1 MSNGKGKGIKFHDHP
16 EYTENEES
24 LETYRVLYE
33 GNREKLIGQK
43 YLWPHELE
51 YSNQSAS
58 TDPMTG
64 TSETVGQKIRRIR
77 SMRSRYFNLFEP
89 VISTW
94 ISMALSKPVRLDE
107 QTAQMLGD
115 EVHNIDG
122 KGSSLQNF
130 IMNDLAVSFFRDGK
144 ACILVDAP
152 SNEAQNLL
160 EQRQGGFRPYLEM
173 IDPLELKD
181 WQMASEKSR
190 HGLLDALRYEY
201 EVIAPRTSLLEEPEE
216 VEYTRLLQ
224 RTEDGQVFI
233 SIYRENEET
242 EEWEPVAI
250 DVPLEGFTELP
261 VALTMNNT
269 SWVRDVS
276 ELQLVIYNL
285 MSAYYNQLNTQAFQ
299 RVFVSGDLQDKH
311 LISISEYAVSVLPH
325 EAKPYVIEPSSTEA
339 LLGAINTSVDQLY
352 RVAFNRTRGV
362 SSTSNE
368 APGAATLRE
377 MSTELI
383 ALLIHAVGE
392 LEGCVNQAL
401 QHYARFKGIEDFQGR
416 VTFSRDITAD
426 DVNQQIQMFLTYR
439 DEIRNVDSWRKAHL
453 KKVAATMGYSEDELS
468 QIIGDIDDI
477 QPLPQ
482 FNQTALPRGLT
493 ATGASEVQGKEANV
507 PLPEPRIRDS
517 NGQ

>member
-1 MSNGKGKGIKFHDHP
+1 MGIKFYENP
-16 EYTENEES
+16 EYAASEEA

-33 GNREKLIGQK
+33 GNREELVSQK

-51 YSNQSAS
+51 FSNQAAS
-58 TDPMTG
+58 TDPSSG
-64 TSETVGQKIRRIR
+64 VSETVGAKIRRIR
-77 SMRSRYFNLFEP
+77 AMRSRYFNLFEP

-94 ISMALSKPVRLDE
+94 ISLALSKPVRLDE
-107 QTAQMLGD
+107 ETASMLGED
-115 EVHNIDG
+115 VHNIDG

-130 IMNDLAVSFFRDGK
+130 IMNDLAVSYFRDGK

-152 SNEAQNLL
+152 SNAASSLL
-160 EQRQGGFRPYLEM
+160 EQRQAGFRPYLEM
-173 IDPLELKD
+173 IDPMELKD

-201 EVIAPRTSLLEEPEE
+201 EVIAPRNSLLEEPKE

-224 RTEDGQVFI
+224 RDSEGQVFV
-233 SIYRENEET
+233 SIYMEDEET
-242 EEWEPVAI
+242 EEWLPVETDI
-250 DVPLEGFTELP
+250 LLEGFSELP
-261 VALTMNNT
+261 VALTMNNI

-276 ELQLVIYNL
+276 ELQLVLYNL

-311 LISISEYAVSVLPH
+311 LISISEYAVSVLPQD
-325 EAKPYVIEPSSTEA
+325 AKPYVIEPSSTDA
-339 LLGAINTSVDQLY
+339 LVAAINQTVDQLY

-362 SSTSNE
+362 SSSSNE
-368 APGAATLRE
+368 APGAAALRE

-392 LEGCVNQAL
+392 LESCVNQAL
-401 QHYARFKGIEDFQGR
+401 SHYARFKGIEDFGGR
-416 VTFSRDITAD
+416 VIFSRDITAD
-426 DVNQQIQMFLTYR
+426 DVAMQIQMFLAYR
-439 DEIRNVDSWRKAHL
+439 DEIRNIDSWRKAHL
-453 KKVAATMGYSEDELS
+453 KKVAATMGYSEHELS
-468 QIIGDIDDI
+468 QIITDIDSI
-477 QPLPQ
+477 EPLPQ

-493 ATGASEVQGKEANV
+493 AKGQGTNGEAVNV

>member
-1 MSNGKGKGIKFHDHP
+1 MGIKFYNHP
-16 EYTENEES
+16 EYDENEEA
-24 LETYRVLYE
+24 LETYRVLYN
-33 GNREKLIGQK
+33 GDREKLVGQN

-51 YSNQSAS
+51 FSNQAAS
-58 TDPMTG
+58 TDPSSG
-64 TSETVGQKIRRIR
+64 VSETVGQKIRRIR
-77 SMRSRYFNLFEP
+77 ALRSRYFNLFEP

-94 ISMALSKPVRLDE
+94 ISMALSKPIRLDE
-107 QTAQMLGD
+107 ETAQMLGED
-115 EVHNIDG
+115 VHNIDG
-122 KGSSLQNF
+122 KGTSLQNF
-130 IMNDLAVSFFRDGK
+130 LMNDIAVSFFRDGK

-152 SNEAQNLL
+152 ENTARTRVEEALS
-160 EQRQGGFRPYLEM
+160 GFRPYMEM

-181 WQMASEKSR
+181 WQIGPDRKFD
-190 HGLLDALRYEY
+190 GIRYEY
-201 EVIAPRTSLLEEPEE
+201 EVIAPRASFMEEPEE
-216 VEYTRLLQ
+216 VEYCKIMER
-224 RTEDGQVFI
+224 RDGQVFV
-233 SIYRENEET
+233 SIYKENEET
-242 EEWEPVAI
+242 EEWEAVSVDIPLDGFTEIPVAI
-250 DVPLEGFTELP
+250 TV
-261 VALTMNNT
+261 NNV
-269 SWVRDVS
+269 SWVKDVS

-311 LISISEYAVSVLPH
+311 LISISEYAVSVLPQ
-325 EAKPYVIEPSSTEA
+325 EAKPYVIEPASTEA

-392 LEGCVNQAL
+392 LEGAINEAL
-401 QHYARFKGIEDFQGR
+401 KNYARFKGITDFQGR
-416 VTFSRDITAD
+416 VTLSRDITAD
-426 DVNQQIQMFLTYR
+426 DVNQQIQLFLAYR

-453 KKVAATMGYSEDELS
+453 KKVAATMGYNEGELS
-468 QIIGDIDDI
+468 QIVMDIDDI

-493 ATGASEVQGKEANV
+493 ATGTPGETVNV
-507 PLPEPRIRDS
+507 PLPEPRVRDS
-517 NGQ
+517 DGR

>member
-1 MSNGKGKGIKFHDHP
+1 MAKGIKFYDHP
-16 EYTENEES
+16 EYTESEDS
-24 LETYRVLYE
+24 LETYRDLYE
-33 GNREKLIGQK
+33 GDHRKLISQK

-51 YSNQSAS
+51 FSNQAAS
-58 TDPMTG
+58 TDPSTG

-77 SMRSRYFNLFEP
+77 AMRSRYFNLFEP

-94 ISMALSKPVRLDE
+94 ISMALAKPIRLDDE
-107 QTAQMLGD
+107 MAQMLGD
-115 EVHNIDG
+115 EVYNIDG

-152 SNEAQNLL
+152 TNEASTLL
-160 EQRQGGFRPYLEM
+160 EQRAMGFRPYLEI

-181 WQMASEKSR
+181 WQMSSEKSR

-201 EVIAPRTSLLEEPEE
+201 ELIAPRASLRDEPKE
-216 VEYTRLLQ
+216 VEYTRILQ
-224 RTEDGQVFI
+224 RTEDGQVFV
-233 SIYRENEET
+233 SIYKENEET
-242 EEWEPVAI
+242 EEWEPVSLDI
-250 DVPLEGFTELP
+250 PLDGFTEIP
-261 VALTMNNT
+261 VSLTMNNV
-269 SWVRDVS
+269 SWVKDVS
-276 ELQLVIYNL
+276 ELQLVLYNL

-311 LISISEYAVSVLPH
+311 LISISEYAVSVLPQ
-325 EAKPYVIEPSSTEA
+325 EAKPYVIEPSSTDA
-339 LLGAINTSVDQLY
+339 LISAIQSTMDQLY

-362 SSTSNE
+362 SSSSNE

-392 LEGCVNQAL
+392 LESCVNRAMA
-401 QHYARFKGIEDFQGR
+401 HYARFKGIQDFKGR
-416 VTFSRDITAD
+416 VIFSRDITAD
-426 DVNQQIQMFLTYR
+426 DVAMQIQMFLAYR
-439 DEIRNVDSWRKAHL
+439 DEIRNVQSWRKAHL
-453 KKVAATMGYSEDELS
+453 KKVAATMGYNEQELS
-468 QIIGDIDDI
+468 QIVSDIE
-477 QPLPQ
+477 QLEPLPQ

-493 ATGASEVQGKEANV
+493 ATGTGGEDVNV
-507 PLPEPRIRDS
+507 PLPEPRVRDS

>member
-1 MSNGKGKGIKFHDHP
+1 MGIKFYENP
-16 EYTENEES
+16 EYTDSEEA

-33 GNREKLIGQK
+33 GNREELVGQK

-51 YSNQSAS
+51 FSNQAAS
-58 TDPMTG
+58 TDPSSG
-64 TSETVGQKIRRIR
+64 VSETVGAKIRRIR
-77 SMRSRYFNLFEP
+77 AMRSRYFNLFEP

-94 ISMALSKPVRLDE
+94 ISLALSKPIRLDE
-107 QTAQMLGD
+107 ETASMLGED
-115 EVHNIDG
+115 VHNIDG

-130 IMNDLAVSFFRDGK
+130 IMNDLAVSYFRDGK

-152 SNEAQNLL
+152 SNQASSLL
-160 EQRQGGFRPYLEM
+160 EQRSMGFRPYLEM
-173 IDPLELKD
+173 IDPMELKD

-201 EVIAPRTSLLEEPEE
+201 EVIAPRASLLEEPKE

-224 RTEDGQVFI
+224 RDSEGQVFV
-233 SIYRENEET
+233 SIYMEDEET
-242 EEWEPVAI
+242 EEWLPVETDI
-250 DVPLEGFTELP
+250 LLEGFSELP
-261 VALTMNNT
+261 VALTMNNI

-276 ELQLVIYNL
+276 ELQLVLYNL

-311 LISISEYAVSVLPH
+311 LISISEYAVSVLPQ
-325 EAKPYVIEPSSTEA
+325 EAKPYVIEPSSTDA
-339 LLGAINTSVDQLY
+339 LVAAINQTVDQLY

-362 SSTSNE
+362 SSSSNE

-392 LEGCVNQAL
+392 LESCVNQAL
-401 QHYARFKGIEDFQGR
+401 SHYARFKGIENFQGR
-416 VTFSRDITAD
+416 VIFSRDITAD
-426 DVNQQIQMFLTYR
+426 DVAMQIQMFLAYR
-439 DEIRNVDSWRKAHL
+439 DEIRNIDSWRKAHL
-453 KKVAATMGYSEDELS
+453 KKVAATMGYSEHELS
-468 QIIGDIDDI
+468 QILTDIDAI
-477 QPLPQ
+477 EPLPQ

-493 ATGASEVQGKEANV
+493 AKGEGTNGKAVNI

>member
-1 MSNGKGKGIKFHDHP
+1 MTKGIKFYDHP
-16 EYTENEES
+16 EYEES
-24 LETYRVLYE
+24 EDALETYRVLYE
-33 GNREKLIGQK
+33 GDREKLVGQK

-51 YSNQSAS
+51 FSNQAAS
-58 TDPMTG
+58 TDPSSG
-64 TSETVGQKIRRIR
+64 VSETVGAKIRRIR
-77 SMRSRYFNLFEP
+77 AMRSRYFNLFEP

-94 ISMALSKPVRLDE
+94 ISMALSKPMRLDE

-115 EVHNIDG
+115 DIHNIDG

-130 IMNDLAVSFFRDGK
+130 LMNDIAVSFFRDGK
-144 ACILVDAP
+144 ACVLVDAP
-152 SNEAQNLL
+152 ENTARSRVEEALS
-160 EQRQGGFRPYLEM
+160 GFRPYMEM

-181 WQMASEKSR
+181 WEIGEDRKYN
-190 HGLLDALRYEY
+190 GIRYEY
-201 EVIAPRTSLLEEPEE
+201 EVIAPRSSFTQEPEE
-216 VEYTRLLQ
+216 IEYCKIIERK
-224 RTEDGQVFI
+224 EGGVFV
-233 SIYRENEET
+233 SIYKENEET
-242 EEWEPVAI
+242 EEWEVVSADIPLQGFSEIPVAI
-250 DVPLEGFTELP
+250 
-261 VALTMNNT
+261 TMNNV
-269 SWVRDVS
+269 SWVKDVS
-276 ELQLVIYNL
+276 ELQLVLYNL

-311 LISISEYAVSVLPH
+311 LISISEYAVSVLPQ
-325 EAKPYVIEPSSTEA
+325 EAKPYVIEPASTEA
-339 LLGAINTSVDQLY
+339 LIAAINQTVDQLY

-401 QHYARFKGIEDFQGR
+401 QHYARFKGIQDFQGR

-426 DVNQQIQMFLTYR
+426 DVAMQIQMFLTYR
-439 DEIRNVDSWRKAHL
+439 DEIRNIDSWRKAHL

-468 QIIGDIDDI
+468 TIIRDIDGI
-477 QPLPQ
+477 ESLPQ

-493 ATGASEVQGKEANV
+493 AQGTQGAEVNV
-507 PLPEPRIRDS
+507 PLPEPRIRNS
-517 NGQ
+517 EGQ

>member
-1 MSNGKGKGIKFHDHP
+1 MNGGKGIKFYDHP
-16 EYTENEES
+16 EYSES
-24 LETYRVLYE
+24 SDALETYRVLYD
-33 GNREKLIGQK
+33 GDREKLVGQK

-51 YSNQSAS
+51 FSNQAAS
-58 TDPMTG
+58 VDPSSG
-64 TSETVGQKIRRIR
+64 VSESVGAKIRRIR
-77 SMRSRYFNLFEP
+77 AMRSRYFNLFEP

-94 ISMALSKPVRLDE
+94 ISMALSKPVRLDD
-107 QTAQMLGD
+107 QTAEMLGD
-115 EVHNIDG
+115 DVHNIDG

-152 SNEAQNLL
+152 SNGASSLL
-160 EQRQGGFRPYLEM
+160 EQRAMGFRPYLEM

-201 EVIAPRTSLLEEPEE
+201 EVIAPRASLLEEPEE
-216 VEYTRLLQ
+216 VEYTRILQ
-224 RTEDGQVFI
+224 RTQDGQVFV
-233 SIYRENEET
+233 SIYREDEET
-242 EEWEPVAI
+242 EEWYPVETDI
-250 DVPLEGFTELP
+250 PLEGFSELP
-261 VALTMNNT
+261 VALTMNNI
-269 SWVRDVS
+269 SWVKDVS
-276 ELQLVIYNL
+276 ELQLVLYNL

-311 LISISEYAVSVLPH
+311 LISISEYAVSVLPQ
-325 EAKPYVIEPSSTEA
+325 EAKPYVIEPASTEA
-339 LLGAINTSVDQLY
+339 LIAAINQTVDQLY

-392 LEGCVNQAL
+392 LESCVNQAL
-401 QHYARFKGIEDFQGR
+401 AHYARFKGIQDFQGR

-426 DVNQQIQMFLTYR
+426 DVAMQIQMFLTYR
-439 DEIRNVDSWRKAHL
+439 DEIRNIDSWRKAHL

-468 QIIGDIDDI
+468 TIIRDIDGLE
-477 QPLPQ
+477 PLPQ

-493 ATGASEVQGKEANV
+493 AQGTPGQDVNV
-507 PLPEPRIRDS
+507 PLPEPRIRNS
-517 NGQ
+517 EGQ

>member
-1 MSNGKGKGIKFHDHP
+1 MGIKFHEHP
-16 EYTENEES
+16 EYSENEEA

-33 GNREKLIGQK
+33 GDRSELIGQK

-51 YSNQSAS
+51 FSNQAAS
-58 TDPMTG
+58 TDPMSG
-64 TSETVGQKIRRIR
+64 VSETVGQKIRRIR
-77 SMRSRYFNLFEP
+77 AMRSRYFNLFEP

-94 ISMALSKPVRLDE
+94 ISMALSKPIRLDE
-107 QTAQMLGD
+107 ETATMLGQD
-115 EVHNIDG
+115 VHNIDG
-122 KGSSLQNF
+122 KGTSLQNF
-130 IMNDLAVSFFRDGK
+130 LMNDIAVSFFRDGK
-144 ACILVDAP
+144 AAILVDAP
-152 SNEAQNLL
+152 ENNARSRVEEALS
-160 EQRQGGFRPYLEM
+160 GFRPYMEM

-181 WQMASEKSR
+181 WEIGEDRKYN
-190 HGLLDALRYEY
+190 GIRYEY
-201 EVIAPRTSLLEEPEE
+201 EVIAPRASFMEEPEE
-216 VEYTRLLQ
+216 VEYCKIIERK
-224 RTEDGQVFI
+224 DGGVFV

-242 EEWEPVAI
+242 EEWEPVSVDI
-250 DVPLEGFTELP
+250 PLEGFSEIP
-261 VALTMNNT
+261 VAITVNNV
-269 SWVRDVS
+269 SWVKDVS

-311 LISISEYAVSVLPH
+311 LISISEYAVSVLPQ
-325 EAKPYVIEPSSTEA
+325 EAKPYVIEPASTEA

-392 LEGCVNQAL
+392 LESAL
-401 QHYARFKGIEDFQGR
+401 NDAIGHYARFKGFQDFQGR
-416 VTFSRDITAD
+416 VTLSRDITAD
-426 DVNQQIQMFLTYR
+426 DVNQQIQMFLAYR
-439 DEIRNVDSWRKAHL
+439 DEIRNIDSWRKAHL
-453 KKVAATMGYSEDELS
+453 KKVAATMGYTEDELS
-468 QIIGDIDDI
+468 TIVQDIDEI
-477 QPLPQ
+477 QPLPS

-493 ATGASEVQGKEANV
+493 AQGTPGQEVNV

-517 NGQ
+517 EGR